1 MVLRNGFLGS
11 PEKNNLVQKKLSTAL
26 CCLYISH
33 FSSVFGFQN
42 LVVVTFFIIFFLWG
56 GGDPQDV
63 KFFFD

>member
-33 FSSVFGFQN
+33 FSSVSGFQN
-42 LVVVTFFIIFFLWG
+42 LVVVTFFIIFFFVG
-56 GGDPQDV
+56 GGGGSARC
-63 KFFFD
+63 KIFF

>member
-11 PEKNNLVQKKLSTAL
+11 PEKNNVVQKKLSTAL

-42 LVVVTFFIIFFLWG
+42 LVVTFFIIFFCG
-56 GGDPQDV
+56 GGGSARC
-63 KFFFD
+63 KIFFLIK

>member
-42 LVVVTFFIIFFLWG
+42 LVVVTFFIIFFCGG

-63 KFFFD
+63 KFFF

>member
-11 PEKNNLVQKKLSTAL
+11 PEKNNVVQKKLSTAL

-42 LVVVTFFIIFFLWG
+42 LVVTFFIFFFCGG

-63 KFFFD
+63 KFFF